1 MTAHGLDYKP
11 PVELDRKA
19 SIEMIENTGDLK
31 ELDALST
38 ADAQERQPTV
48 ETCFEGYTEEETKQQ
63 SKKLVRLIDFRVLP
77 VLILLFL
84 LNILDRNNIA
94 NAKVSGMS
102 TDLKFNNLDY
112 NNAILAM
119 FVGYVAMQIPAGF
132 ILAKVPPAFFLSGAV
147 FCWGIVSMCC
157 GFLKNKEGL
166 IAMRFLVG
174 VAEAPFFPG
183 ALLILSSFY
192 TRKEIAIRIAIMYSG
207 NSLSN
212 CFGGLIAA
220 GVISG
225 MEGKGGLRGWQWLFV
240 LEGAATAFVG
250 IAVYW
255 ILPSYPSKCKFFND
269 EQRRLSVWRTT
280 QDAMGEA
287 DEGETSLKKG
297 AKLVFKD
304 WKILMLIF
312 QQMFISC
319 SQSFSYFMPTIV
331 KTLGYNTNQT
341 LLLTAPP
348 YMFAFLC
355 SVAVAYSSSRF
366 DERGYHIAV
375 PMAIAC
381 VGNILVIALPKS
393 QVAGRY
399 IAMFLLCLGS
409 YCAFNLSFA
418 WVTSTIPRPKVKRAA
433 ALSLVNGLANASH
446 FFSPYFFSDKV
457 HADRNGGI
465 ALAVFSILVSCTAM
479 TIKFTLQAQNRKMDR
494 LDEQDKPYTGSLEGI
509 PKGYRFIS

>member
-1 MTAHGLDYKP
+1 MASHGLDYKAP
-11 PVELDRKA
+11 MELDRKV
-19 SIEMIENTGDLK
+19 SIEMIENNGDLK
-31 ELDALST
+31 EFDAGST
-38 ADAQERQPTV
+38 TDAQERQPTV
-48 ETCFEGYTEEETKQQ
+48 ETCFEGYNEEETRQR

-102 TDLKFNNLDY
+102 KDLKFNNLDY

-147 FCWGIVSMCC
+147 ICWGIISMCC
-157 GFLKNKEGL
+157 RSFLLISVSRLLIPAATQTGGFIKTKEQM
-166 IAMRFLVG
+166 IALRFLVG

-225 MEGKGGLRGWQWLFV
+225 MEGKGGLRGWEWLFV

-255 ILPSYPSKCKFFND
+255 ILPSYPSRCKFFD
-269 EQRRLSVWRTT
+269 EEQRRLSVWRTT

-304 WKILMLIF
+304 WK
-312 QQMFISC
+312 
-319 SQSFSYFMPTIV
+319 TIV

-348 YMFAFLC
+348 YMFAFIC
-355 SVAVAYSSSRF
+355 SVAVAYSSSSF

-446 FFSPYFFSDKV
+446 FFSPYFFSG
-457 HADRNGGI
+457 ANSDRNGGI
-465 ALAVFSILVSCTAM
+465 ALAVFSILVSCTAI
-479 TIKFTLQAQNRKMDR
+479 TIKFTLQAQNRKMER
-494 LDEQDKPYTGSLEGI
+494 LDEEDKPYTGSLEGI